1 MNIKNL
7 KSLFVF
13 ALILVGFNVSAQSS
27 EWKFVK
33 ESNGVKVYYKTV
45 EGSDIKEVKITTSF
59 NASMNAIISVL
70 TDVEN
75 YPKWVYG
82 AVKSKEVSRQSAHDL
97 NYYNKIDFPWPL
109 SDRDIVI
116 HTHITQDPKTKVVHS
131 VSNANSSLVP
141 LEKGYVRMTKFN
153 SKWTFTPNGNNIKG
167 EYEFRS
173 NPGGNIPSWMV
184 NMALDEGPVKTIQN
198 LKKLIYSSESS
209 NKSEFVSLE

>member
-1 MNIKNL
+1 MISFFKIFFFIY
-7 KSLFVF
+7 LFVGTLQAF
-13 ALILVGFNVSAQSS
+13 PQNTN
-27 EWKFVK
+27 WKFVK

-82 AVKSKEVSRQSAHDL
+82 AVKSKEVSRQSAQDL

-167 EYEFRS
+167 EYEFSS